1 MNKLFI
7 FAAGMVLGSVVTYG
21 YVKTKYEKIAD
32 AEIESVKKAFKD
44 NKEESENNSE
54 NSSEKATKVYTDL
67 AGGYSTESEE
77 KEEEMNKPYVIS
89 PDELGETGY
98 KVENLTYYSDKVLTD
113 DFDNVIGD
121 IDATIGKESLKHF
134 GDYGEDSV
142 CVRNDKRKKDY
153 EVLLDPEKYSALFK

>member
-7 FAAGMVLGSVVTYG
+7 FTAGVVLGSVATYS

-32 AEIESVKKAFKD
+32 AEIESVKKAFKE
-44 NKEESENNSE
+44 NKKETDENEDFSEEI
-54 NSSEKATKVYTDL
+54 KDVYMNL
-67 AGGYSTESEE
+67 ADGYVTESEE
-77 KEEEMNKPYVIS
+77 KEDEMDKPHVIS

-98 KVENLTYYSDKVLTD
+98 KVENLTYYSDNVLTD

-121 IDATIGKESLKHF
+121 IEATIGKDALNHF

-142 CVRNDKRKKDY
+142 CIRNDKRKRDY
-153 EVLLDPEKYSALFK
+153 EVLLDPEKYSVLFK